1 MDWANLID
9 PVKSTQSNPKKWIG
23 SDKWMNI
30 DFKNEKPIKKK
41 FGFRVKPDLAQK
53 IY

>member
-23 SDKWMNI
+23 SDNWVDMGL
-30 DFKNEKPIKKK
+30 KNEKRTQKI
-41 FGFRVKPDLAQK
+41 GFRAKPDPTYK
-53 IY
+53 TH